1 MHLYIFEKC
10 IKPYMKKIYHSALI
24 QEFKLNLY
32 TSEYLNNLEKK
43 VRLPSNKNKLIG
55 QIAKNFG
62 QKVLLKT

>member
-1 MHLYIFEKC
+1 
-10 IKPYMKKIYHSALI
+10 MKEIYHYTLI